1 MEKGQA
7 TRERLLDITE
17 KSVLRKGFGATS
29 IEEVIAEAGI
39 TKSGFLY
46 HFSNKNALARALLL
60 RYMAREDSLLD
71 DVFARGRE
79 LTDDPL
85 QGFLVGLKLLAEIME
100 DLPQAHPGCLVATYC
115 YQESLFDR
123 DVRELNRQIVLGWRE
138 RFRKLLNAIYE
149 RYEATDAVDPDALAD
164 MVSAVIEGGLV
175 LGRATGE
182 RAILPNQLLL
192 LRSYIKLLFQ
202 SRGAGESLP
211 PASQ

>member
-71 DVFARGRE
+71 DVFDRGRE
-79 LTDDPL
+79 LTEDPL

-123 DVRELNRQIVLGWRE
+123 DVRELNRRIVLSWRV
-138 RFRKLLNAIYE
+138 RFRTLLNSIYE
-149 RYEATDAVDPDALAD
+149 HYPPRDVIDPDALAD
-164 MVSAVIEGGLV
+164 MVSTVIEGGLV
-175 LGRATGE
+175 LGKATGE
-182 RAILPNQLLL
+182 RTILPNQLML
-192 LRSYIKLLFQ
+192 LRSYIKLLFEPGA
-202 SRGAGESLP
+202 SR
-211 PASQ
+211 

>member
-29 IEEVIAEAGI
+29 IEEVIAEAGM

-46 HFSNKNALARALLL
+46 HFSNKNALARALLM

-79 LTDDPL
+79 LAGDPL
-85 QGFLVGLKLLAEIME
+85 QGFMVGLKLLAEVME

-115 YQESLFDR
+115 YQESLFDN
-123 DVRELNRQIVLGWRE
+123 DVRELNRRIVLNWRA
-138 RFRKLLNAIYE
+138 RFRTLLDSIYAC
-149 RYEATDAVDPDALAD
+149 YEPRDIVDPDALAD

-182 RAILPNQLLL
+182 RSILPDQLML
-192 LRSYIKLLFQ
+192 LRSYIKLLFEPAA
-202 SRGAGESLP
+202 SR
-211 PASQ
+211 

>member
-7 TRERLLDITE
+7 TRERLLDIAE

-46 HFSNKNALARALLL
+46 HFSNKNALARALLV

-100 DLPQAHPGCLVATYC
+100 DLPRAHPGCLVATYC

-123 DVRELNRQIVLGWRE
+123 DVRELNRRIVLSWRE
-138 RFRKLLNAIYE
+138 RFRTLLDAIYE
-149 RYEATDAVDPDALAD
+149 RYEPTDAVDPDALAD
-164 MVSAVIEGGLV
+164 MVSTVIEGGLV

-182 RAILPNQLLL
+182 RAILPNQLIL
-192 LRSYIKLLFQ
+192 LRSYIKLLFEPV
-202 SRGAGESLP
+202 A
-211 PASQ
+211 PAIVRT

>member
-17 KSVLRKGFGATS
+17 ASVLRKGFGATS

-46 HFSNKNALARALLL
+46 HFANKNALARALLL

-85 QGFLVGLKLLAEIME
+85 QAFLVGLKLLAEMMA

-123 DVRELNRQIVLGWRE
+123 DVRELNRRIVLAWRV
-138 RFRKLLNAIYE
+138 RFRRLLDSIYAE
-149 RYEATDAVDPDALAD
+149 YEPREAVDPDALAD
-164 MVSAVIEGGLV
+164 MVSTIIEGGLV
-175 LGRATGE
+175 LSRATGE
-182 RAILPNQLLL
+182 RAILPSQVML
-192 LRSYIKLLFQ
+192 LRNYIKLLFEPGK
-202 SRGAGESLP
+202 SG
-211 PASQ
+211 

>member
-1 MEKGQA
+1 MEKGQV

-46 HFSNKNALARALLL
+46 HFSNKNALARSLLL
-60 RYMAREDSLLD
+60 RYMAREDSLLE

-100 DLPQAHPGCLVATYC
+100 DLPQEYPGCLVATYC
-115 YQESLFDR
+115 YQESLFDS
-123 DVRELNRQIVLGWRE
+123 DVRELNRRIVLNWRE
-138 RFRKLLNAIYE
+138 RFRTLLASILEHYE
-149 RYEATDAVDPDALAD
+149 PRDVIDPDVLAD
-164 MVSAVIEGGLV
+164 MVSTVIEGGLV
-175 LGRATGE
+175 LGWATGE
-182 RAILPNQLLL
+182 RTILPNQLML
-192 LRSYIKLLFQ
+192 LRSYIKLLFEPDTL
-202 SRGAGESLP
+202 R
-211 PASQ
+211 

>member
-60 RYMAREDSLLD
+60 RYMTREDSLLD

-138 RFRKLLNAIYE
+138 RFRTLLDAIYE
-149 RYEATDAVDPDALAD
+149 RYEPTDAVDPDALAD

-202 SRGAGESLP
+202 LRGTGENLP
-211 PASQ
+211 PVSQ

>member
-1 MEKGQA
+1 MDKGQA

-17 KSVLRKGFGATS
+17 TSVLRKGFGATS

-79 LTDDPL
+79 LAGDPL
-85 QGFLVGLKLLAEIME
+85 QGFMVGLKLLAEIME
-100 DLPQAHPGCLVATYC
+100 DLPQEYPGCLVATYC
-115 YQESLFDR
+115 YQESLFDK
-123 DVRELNRQIVLGWRE
+123 DVRDLNRRIVLSWRA
-138 RFRKLLNAIYE
+138 RFRTLLDSIYE
-149 RYEATDAVDPDALAD
+149 QYHPREVIDPDALAD
-164 MVSAVIEGGLV
+164 MVSTVIEGGLV

-182 RAILPNQLLL
+182 RTILPNQLML
-192 LRSYIKLLFQ
+192 LRSYIKLLFEP
-202 SRGAGESLP
+202 GT
-211 PASQ
+211 SQ

>member
-1 MEKGQA
+1 MDKGQA

-79 LTDDPL
+79 LAEDPL
-85 QGFLVGLKLLAEIME
+85 QGFLVGLKLLAEIMD
-100 DLPQAHPGCLVATYC
+100 DLPQEYPGCLVATYC

-123 DVRELNRQIVLGWRE
+123 DVRELNRRIVLSWRA
-138 RFRKLLNAIYE
+138 RFRALLDSIYE
-149 RYEATDAVDPDALAD
+149 HYQPRDIIDPDALAD
-164 MVSAVIEGGLV
+164 MVSTVIEGGLV

-182 RAILPNQLLL
+182 RTILPSQLML
-192 LRSYIKLLFQ
+192 LRSYIKLLFEPGA
-202 SRGAGESLP
+202 SR
-211 PASQ
+211 

>member
-46 HFSNKNALARALLL
+46 HFSNKNALARSLLS
-60 RYMAREDSLLD
+60 RYMTREDSLLD

-100 DLPQAHPGCLVATYC
+100 DLPQEYPGCLVATYC
-115 YQESLFDR
+115 YQESLFDS
-123 DVRELNRQIVLGWRE
+123 DVRELNRRIVLNWRE
-138 RFRKLLNAIYE
+138 RFRTLLDSILEHYEPRDAI
-149 RYEATDAVDPDALAD
+149 DPDALAD
-164 MVSAVIEGGLV
+164 MVSTVIEGGLV

-182 RAILPNQLLL
+182 RTILPSQLML
-192 LRSYIKLLFQ
+192 LRSYIKLLFEPGA
-202 SRGAGESLP
+202 SR
-211 PASQ
+211 

>member
-29 IEEVIAEAGI
+29 IEEIIAEAGI

-46 HFSNKNALARALLL
+46 HFSNKNALARSLLS
-60 RYMAREDSLLD
+60 RYMTREDSLLD

-100 DLPQAHPGCLVATYC
+100 DLPQEYPGCLVATYC
-115 YQESLFDR
+115 YQESLFDN
-123 DVRELNRQIVLGWRE
+123 DVRELNRRIVLNWRE
-138 RFRKLLNAIYE
+138 RFRTLLDSILEHYEPQDAI
-149 RYEATDAVDPDALAD
+149 DPDALAD
-164 MVSAVIEGGLV
+164 MVSTVIEGGLV

-182 RAILPNQLLL
+182 RTILPSQLML
-192 LRSYIKLLFQ
+192 LRSYIKLLFEPGA
-202 SRGAGESLP
+202 SR
-211 PASQ
+211 

>member
-85 QGFLVGLKLLAEIME
+85 QGFLVGLKLLAEIMA
-100 DLPQAHPGCLVATYC
+100 DLPHAHPGCLVATYC

-138 RFRKLLNAIYE
+138 RFRTLLGAIYE

-175 LGRATGE
+175 LGTATGE

-202 SRGAGESLP
+202 LRGRGENLP
-211 PASQ
+211 PVPQ

>member
-17 KSVLRKGFGATS
+17 TSVLRKGFGATS
-29 IEEVIAEAGI
+29 IEEVITEAGI

-79 LTDDPL
+79 LAGDPL
-85 QGFLVGLKLLAEIME
+85 QGFLVGLKLLAEVME
-100 DLPQAHPGCLVATYC
+100 DLPQEYPGCLVATYC
-115 YQESLFDR
+115 YQESLFDK
-123 DVRELNRQIVLGWRE
+123 DVRELNRRIVLSWRM
-138 RFRKLLNAIYE
+138 RFRTLLDSIYE
-149 RYEATDAVDPDALAD
+149 HYHPRDVIDPDALAD
-164 MVSAVIEGGLV
+164 MVSTVIEGGLV

-182 RAILPNQLLL
+182 RTILPNQLML
-192 LRSYIKLLFQ
+192 LRSYIKLLFEP
-202 SRGAGESLP
+202 GT
-211 PASQ
+211 SQ

>member
-138 RFRKLLNAIYE
+138 RFRTLLNAIYE

-182 RAILPNQLLL
+182 RSILPNQLLL

-202 SRGAGESLP
+202 LRGTGESLP

>member
-17 KSVLRKGFGATS
+17 TSVLRKGFGATS

-46 HFSNKNALARALLL
+46 HFSTKNALARALLV

-79 LTDDPL
+79 LTEDPL

-123 DVRELNRQIVLGWRE
+123 DVRELNRRIVLGWRV
-138 RFRKLLNAIYE
+138 RFRTLLDEIYE
-149 RYEATDAVDPDALAD
+149 HYEPRDDVDPDALAD
-164 MVSAVIEGGLV
+164 MVSTVIEGGLV

-182 RAILPNQLLL
+182 RAVLPNQLML
-192 LRSYIKLLFQ
+192 LRSYIKLLFE
-202 SRGAGESLP
+202 SRGRGIGS
-211 PASQ
+211 SSG

>member
-7 TRERLLDITE
+7 TRDRLLDITE

-60 RYMAREDSLLD
+60 RYMAREDALLD

-79 LTDDPL
+79 LTEDPL

-100 DLPQAHPGCLVATYC
+100 DLPHEYPGCLVATYC

-123 DVRELNRQIVLGWRE
+123 DVRELNRRIVLSWRA
-138 RFRKLLNAIYE
+138 RFRTLLDLIYE
-149 RYEATDAVDPDALAD
+149 RYDPRDTIDPDALAD
-164 MVSAVIEGGLV
+164 MVSTL
-175 LGRATGE
+175 
-182 RAILPNQLLL
+182 
-192 LRSYIKLLFQ
+192 
-202 SRGAGESLP
+202 SLIHI
-211 PASQ
+211 

>member
-1 MEKGQA
+1 MDKGQA

-17 KSVLRKGFGATS
+17 ASVLRKGFGATS

-46 HFSNKNALARALLL
+46 HFSTKNALARALLL

-79 LTDDPL
+79 LTEDPL

-123 DVRELNRQIVLGWRE
+123 DVRELNRRIVLAWRV
-138 RFRKLLNAIYE
+138 RFRTLLDAIYE
-149 RYEATDAVDPDALAD
+149 HYAPRDDVDPDALAD
-164 MVSAVIEGGLV
+164 MVSTVIEGGLV

-182 RAILPNQLLL
+182 RAILPDQLML
-192 LRSYIKLLFQ
+192 LRSYIKLLFE
-202 SRGAGESLP
+202 SRGPGIGS
-211 PASQ
+211 SSG